1 MATLSL
7 DELCEQTGLTA
18 RTVRYYQASGLLQ
31 RPARAGR
38 NAVYSDEHVQRVR
51 QIAEMRARGLKLDA
65 IRDVLHARAIGKAP
79 VVALLG
85 PELSSDQWLTQSS
98 ATLTAVE
105 VAELLGER
113 YLDMLADLEKAGY
126 LRKVSTAAGT
136 RWQADDL
143 PLLRGALQLAEI
155 GTDVALS
162 AQARDL
168 LREALRQVA
177 EDLVRMWRSESGRLY
192 EGEVSRHEIAL
203 HGDRVRAVAWQSAA
217 LVMAQEIER
226 ALEHVDELGPE
237 RDQPPFTP
245 ASP

>member
-126 LRKVSTAAGT
+126 LRKVSTEAGT

-162 AQARDL
+162 AQARDRQRHAAAVPAIGAGFGPHHL
-168 LREALRQVA
+168 TNGRIADRQQQRAFGDGDAFQSLRLIRMEHKRDLR
-177 EDLVRMWRSESGRLY
+177 
-192 EGEVSRHEIAL
+192 
-203 HGDRVRAVAWQSAA
+203 
-217 LVMAQEIER
+217 
-226 ALEHVDELGPE
+226 
-237 RDQPPFTP
+237 
-245 ASP
+245 